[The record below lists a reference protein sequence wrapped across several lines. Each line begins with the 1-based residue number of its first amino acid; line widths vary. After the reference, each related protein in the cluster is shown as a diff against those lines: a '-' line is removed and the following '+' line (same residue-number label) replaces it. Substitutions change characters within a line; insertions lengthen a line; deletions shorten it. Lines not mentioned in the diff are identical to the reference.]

1 MLAKCANPDCSE
13 HLRGNDFLPRSH
25 SRYTNHRCMSDS
37 GSAPALLL
45 VITSREHVIVAT
57 LRSQTSGGN
66 CAMMGAVCG
75 EKCRVFGR

>member
-1 MLAKCANPDCSE
+1 MLAKCANLDCSE

-45 VITSREHVIVAT
+45 VITITRARD
-57 LRSQTSGGN
+57 RSYITIPDEWGKL
-66 CAMMGAVCG
+66 CHD
-75 EKCRVFGR
+75 GRGVR